1 MRSRQP
7 PQDQLQ
13 GGLHE
18 SVLLVRQPRVPS
30 DFYPFAGANPPSSST
45 LNKVCGFPYAPTYEA
60 GVWIERGI
68 KALYSFATK
77 VFRSV
82 SKRLVSAQKCNFYG
96 LKFFIFTFL
105 SGNHP

>member
-1 MRSRQP
+1 MLLHMKLGFGSR
-7 PQDQLQ
+7 
-13 GGLHE
+13 
-18 SVLLVRQPRVPS
+18 
-30 DFYPFAGANPPSSST
+30 
-45 LNKVCGFPYAPTYEA
+45 EA
-60 GVWIERGI
+60 SNSEYLG
-68 KALYSFATK
+68 KYLALYSFATK